1 MMIDL
6 AGVLAAAALLVT
18 LVALEVRRAG
28 PETGPPTHQRRGGRI
43 VSTWAAAVMGAL
55 YLLLS
60 LPRLLDLLT

>member
-28 PETGPPTHQRRGGRI
+28 PETGPATHHGRAGGTVR
-43 VSTWAAAVMGAL
+43 TWTVAVMGAL
-55 YLLLS
+55 YLLLF